1 MKNATKK
8 ILREKLLATPKRRDG
23 KTRAKIAFNSSPFL
37 EMLFILKSLSTV
49 NLSYHIIFLY
59 SNIKLNYSEMLLNR
73 LRFI

>member
-1 MKNATKK
+1 MSNCMLGL
-8 ILREKLLATPKRRDG
+8 IIN
-23 KTRAKIAFNSSPFL
+23 RAKIAFNSSPFL

-49 NLSYHIIFLY
+49 NLLYHIIFLY